1 MNNQLLLVGNDK
13 IGRKFLRSIDSDK
26 YHIVLD
32 NSSNH
37 LRIIKL
43 IKRKSISLQLLLKM
57 FVANIFR
64 KDYRLTNKFESIAN
78 NIELLGIIRRYDIKK
93 IVIFRGG
100 LIVNKKILGLGIEV
114 LNIHCAKLPEYGG
127 IGVIDRALK
136 DKAYQ
141 QEATLHKIVT
151 RIDGGEVLSTEP
163 YTLMPN
169 RSYLFNENIAYDAG
183 IRLFLNLFTGF
194 K

>member
-1 MNNQLLLVGNDK
+1 
-13 IGRKFLRSIDSDK
+13 
-26 YHIVLD
+26 
-32 NSSNH
+32 
-37 LRIIKL
+37 
-43 IKRKSISLQLLLKM
+43 M

-64 KDYRLTNKFESIAN
+64 KNYRLTNKFESIAN

-127 IGVIDRALK
+127 IGVIGRALK

-183 IRLFLNLFTGF
+183 IRLFLNLFT
-194 K
+194 

>member
-1 MNNQLLLVGNDK
+1 VNNQLLLVGNDK